1 MKLKLW
7 ALAAACVVT
16 TLSGCS
22 SNKESENLKP
32 LPLVDFKSS
41 VKVERVW
48 SAKVGKGQDR
58 RYTVFVP
65 AVLDNAVYAS
75 DTEGNVFG
83 FNVETGKRLWKQEL
97 DEPVSGA
104 VGAGGGLVLVGTYEG
119 KVIALDAATGELKW
133 KAKASSEVLA
143 PPQSNGSIVVA
154 STIDARLFAYDA
166 LTGDPLWSHDHIAPI
181 LTLRTTAA
189 PVISNTQVLSAFDNG
204 QLLSFS
210 ASDGSVGWEVRVA
223 QPKGRHDLE
232 KLVDI
237 DGTPVMDS
245 AFIYTTSYRGAV
257 MAIARGN
264 GRVMWK
270 RDASSYVR
278 PAVADNVV
286 YVATEDDRLIAYSA
300 GNGGTQWENAEM
312 LRRDL
317 SAPGIMGDYVTAID
331 KKGYMHVLSRE
342 TGEFVARIKPS
353 GDGFRSVPVSHKDGV
368 ILLSDDG
375 VLSFYRAKSAK

>member
-1 MKLKLW
+1 MKFKLW
-7 ALAAACVVT
+7 ALATACV
-16 TLSGCS
+16 LALGGCS

-32 LPLVDFKSS
+32 LELVKFKST

-65 AVLDNAVYAS
+65 AVLDDAVFAS
-75 DTEGNVFG
+75 DTEGNIFA
-83 FNVETGKRLWKQEL
+83 FNVETGKRLWKHEL

-119 KVIALDAATGELKW
+119 EVVALDAKTGDLKW
-133 KAKASSEVLA
+133 RSKASSEVLA
-143 PPQSNGSIVVA
+143 PPQSDGSIAVA

-166 LTGDPLWSHDHIAPI
+166 ITGKPLWSHDHIAPV

-189 PVISNTQVLSAFDNG
+189 PVISGTQVLSAFDNG
-204 QLLSFS
+204 QMLAFS
-210 ASDGSVGWEVRVA
+210 ASDGSVSWEVRVA

-232 KLVDI
+232 KMVDI
-237 DGTPVMDS
+237 DGTPVVDS
-245 AFIYTTSYRGAV
+245 AFVYTTSYQGAV
-257 MAIARGN
+257 MAIARGT
-264 GRVMWK
+264 GRVLWK

-278 PAVADNVV
+278 PAVAHNAV
-286 YVATEDDRLIAYSA
+286 YVATEDDRLVAYNAS
-300 GNGGTQWENAEM
+300 NGGTVWENAEM

-317 SAPGIMGDYVTAID
+317 SAPGVMGDYITAID
-331 KKGYMHVLSRE
+331 KKGYMHVVDRE
-342 TGEFVARIKPS
+342 NGQFVARIKPS
-353 GDGFRSVPVSHKDGV
+353 GDGFRSVPVSYKDGL

-375 VLSFYRAKSAK
+375 VLSFYKAKPAK

>member
-1 MKLKLW
+1 MKFKLW
-7 ALAAACVVT
+7 ALATACV
-16 TLSGCS
+16 LALGGCS

-32 LPLVDFKSS
+32 LDLVDFKSS

-65 AVLDNAVYAS
+65 AVLDGTVFAS
-75 DTEGNVFG
+75 DTQGNVFA

-97 DEPVSGA
+97 DEAVSGA

-119 KVIALDAATGELKW
+119 EVVALDAKTGELKW
-133 KAKASSEVLA
+133 RAKASSEVLA
-143 PPQSNGSIVVA
+143 PPQSDGSIVVA
-154 STIDARLFAYDA
+154 STIDARLFAFDA
-166 LTGDPLWSHDHIAPI
+166 LTGKQLWSHDHIAPV
-181 LTLRTTAA
+181 LTLRTTAS

-210 ASDGSVGWEVRVA
+210 TIDGSVGWEVRVA

-232 KLVDI
+232 KMVDI
-237 DGTPVMDS
+237 DGTPVVDS
-245 AFIYTTSYRGAV
+245 AFIYTTSYQGAV
-257 MAIARGN
+257 MAIARGT
-264 GRVMWK
+264 GRVIWK

-278 PAVADNVV
+278 PAFAHNTV
-286 YVATEDDRLIAYSA
+286 YVATEDDRLIAYNSS
-300 GNGGTQWENAEM
+300 NGGSKWENAEM

-317 SAPGIMGDYVTAID
+317 SAPGIMGDYITAID
-331 KKGYMHVLSRE
+331 KKGYMHVVDKE
-342 TGEFVARIKPS
+342 DGHFVARIKPS
-353 GDGFRSVPVSHKDGV
+353 GDGFRSVPVSHKEGL

-375 VLSFYRAKSAK
+375 VLSFYRAKPTK

>member
-1 MKLKLW
+1 MKLRLW
-7 ALAAACVVT
+7 ALAAACVIA
-16 TLSGCS
+16 LGGCS

-32 LPLVDFKSS
+32 LPLVDFKST
-41 VKVERVW
+41 VKVKKEW
-48 SAKVGKGQDR
+48 SVKVGKGQDR
-58 RYTVFVP
+58 RYTVFTP
-65 AVLDNAVYAS
+65 AVLDGSVYAS
-75 DTEGNVFG
+75 DTKGNVFG
-83 FNVETGKRLWKQEL
+83 FDLETGKRIWKQAL

-119 KVIALDAATGELKW
+119 EVIALDAQTGEIKW
-133 KAKASSEVLA
+133 KSKASSEVLA
-143 PPQSNGSIVVA
+143 PPQSNGSIVA
-154 STIDARLFAYDA
+154 AATIDARLFAYDA
-166 LTGDPLWSHDHIAPI
+166 DTGKQLWSHDHIAPI

-189 PVISNTQVLSAFDNG
+189 PVLTSTQVLSAFDNG

-232 KLVDI
+232 KMVDI

-278 PAVADNVV
+278 PAVYDGAV
-286 YVATEDDRLIAYSA
+286 YVVTEDDRLVAYNA
-300 GNGGTQWENAEM
+300 ANGGTQWENADM

-317 SAPGIMGDYVTAID
+317 GAPGVIGDYVAAID

-353 GDGFRSVPVSHKDGV
+353 GDGFRSVPVSHDDGL

-375 VLSFYRAKSAK
+375 VLSFYRTKPAK